1 MDDSDQEGSE
11 NDNDDDD
18 DDDDAYDSK
27 MEEIFDVM
35 FEHYQNLQSSNS
47 RRKKAAL
54 LSQEETE
61 ADLTA
66 RETAESQHDRFV
78 SSTRLIPRF
87 QFFFSSPF
95 STCDSDT
102 PEAVQSAVCACMI
115 GNEKKFLS
123 CHGAE

>member
-11 NDNDDDD
+11 NGNDDDD
-18 DDDDAYDSK
+18 DDEAYDDK

-78 SSTRLIPRF
+78 SSTRLIPRAR
-87 QFFFSSPF
+87 FFFLLHSLRVTLILSGP
-95 STCDSDT
+95 
-102 PEAVQSAVCACMI
+102 PGVLYVRACSVTRR
-115 GNEKKFLS
+115 KSLS